1 MEGFHNVSTTM
12 LTKKTKRSL
21 LAAGISL
28 LASAAIQAGEVEV
41 LHFWTSGG
49 EAQSVQELK
58 AMMTARGHSW
68 KDFTVA
74 GGAGG
79 NAMATLKQRVL
90 EGHAPAAALIKGPAI
105 QEWAELNALTNLDS
119 MALFDKWDE
128 SLPKVVADQM
138 KYKGHYVAVPVN
150 VHRVN
155 WLWANSAVLKK
166 AGVADM
172 PQTWDAFF
180 VAADKI
186 RAAGF
191 VPLAHGGQ
199 DWQDFTVF
207 ETVALGVGGPE
218 FYDKALLKLDKAAIG
233 SDAMKKTLE
242 TFRRLKTYV
251 DGKSPGRDWNV
262 TTDMVIKGKAGFQF
276 MGDWA
281 KGEFLAAK
289 QQPGKDF
296 TCTPAP
302 GTTNAYTFNVDSFA
316 MFQLKSWE
324 AQKAQGYLAYVLMGK
339 DFQERFNLRKGSI
352 PAHLNLKMDKFDECG
367 KRSNVDFAAT
377 AKAGTLL
384 PSVAHGMA
392 LSTAQQNAMRA
403 AVSEF
408 WNTDSMSVGDAIG
421 RLQTLNAPVAAVA
434 PKPVESKLA
443 NAAKKQ

>member
-1 MEGFHNVSTTM
+1 M
-12 LTKKTKRSL
+12 LYKPIMSNLNPFLRRLMFAGGVL
-21 LAAGISL
+21 LGSAGL
-28 LASAAIQAGEVEV
+28 HAGEVEV

-58 AMMTARGHSW
+58 AMMATRGHTW

-90 EGHAPAAALIKGPAI
+90 AGDPPAAALIKGPAI
-105 QEWAELNALTNLDS
+105 QEWAELNALTNLET
-119 MALFDKWDE
+119 MAKFDKWDE

-155 WLWANSAVLKK
+155 WLWANAAVLKK
-166 AGVADM
+166 AGVSAM
-172 PQTWDAFF
+172 PKTWDEFF

-186 RAAGF
+186 RAAGLT
-191 VPLAHGGQ
+191 PLAHGGQ

-207 ETVALGVGGPE
+207 ETVALGVGGAE
-218 FYDKALLKLDKAAIG
+218 FYKNALLKLDKTALS

-242 TFRRLKTYV
+242 TYRRLKPYTDV
-251 DGKSPGRDWNV
+251 KSSGRDWNV
-262 TTDMVIKGKAGFQF
+262 ATDMVIKGKAGFQL

-296 TCTPAP
+296 MCMPAP
-302 GTTNAYTFNVDSFA
+302 GTANAYTFNVDSFA
-316 MFQLKSWE
+316 MFQLKNWE
-324 AQKAQGYLAYVLMGK
+324 SQKAQGYLAYLLMGK
-339 DFQERFNLRKGSI
+339 DFQEKFNLRKGSI
-352 PAHLNLKMDKFDECG
+352 PVRLNMPMDKFDDCA
-367 KRSNVDFAAT
+367 KLSSADFVAT
-377 AKAGTLL
+377 SKAGTLV

-392 LSTAQQNAMRA
+392 LSSAQQAVMRA
-403 AVSEF
+403 AVTEF
-408 WNTDSMSVGDAIG
+408 WDNDKVTVSDAIG
-421 RLQTLNAPVAAVA
+421 KLLALNT
-434 PKPVESKLA
+434 SK
-443 NAAKKQ
+443 AK

>member
-1 MEGFHNVSTTM
+1 M
-12 LTKKTKRSL
+12 LNKNQWRCL
-21 LAAGISL
+21 LAVGMSV
-28 LASAAIQAGEVEV
+28 LASAAVHAGEVEV
-41 LHFWTSGG
+41 LHYWTSGG

-79 NAMATLKQRVL
+79 NAMASLKQRVL
-90 EGHAPAAALIKGPAI
+90 DGNAPAAALIKGPAI
-105 QEWAELNALTNLDS
+105 QEWAELNALTNLDA
-119 MALFDKWDE
+119 MALFDKWDDF
-128 SLPKVVADQM
+128 LPKVVADQM

-166 AGVADM
+166 AGVTVM
-172 PQTWDAFF
+172 PTNWDEFF

-251 DGKSPGRDWNV
+251 DAKAPGRDWNV

-289 QQPGKDF
+289 QMPGKDF
-296 TCTPAP
+296 ICMPAP
-302 GTTNAYTFNVDSFA
+302 GTANAYTYNVDSFA

-352 PAHLNLKMDKFDECG
+352 PVHLNLNMDKFDECA

-392 LSTAQQNAMRA
+392 LSTAQQTAMRA
-403 AVSEF
+403 AVNEF
-408 WNTDSMSVGDAIG
+408 WNTDSMSVGQAIG
-421 RLQTLNAPVAAVA
+421 RLQTLNAAVA
-434 PKPVESKLA
+434 PKLA
-443 NAAKKQ
+443 HVAEKK

>member
-1 MEGFHNVSTTM
+1 M
-12 LTKKTKRSL
+12 LHKNQLRGL
-21 LAAGISL
+21 VAAGMTL
-28 LASAAIQAGEVEV
+28 LGSTCIQAGEVEV
-41 LHFWTSGG
+41 LHYWTSGG

-68 KDFTVA
+68 KDFSVV
-74 GGAGG
+74 GGAGE
-79 NAMATLKQRVL
+79 NAMETLKQRVL
-90 EGHAPAAALIKGPAI
+90 EGRAPAAALIKGPAI
-105 QEWAELNALTNLDS
+105 QEWAELNALTSLDS
-119 MALFDKWDE
+119 MALFDKWDDV
-128 SLPKVVADQM
+128 LPKVVADQM
-138 KYKGHYVAVPVN
+138 KHKGHYVAVPVN

-166 AGVADM
+166 AGVTAM
-172 PQTWDAFF
+172 PRTWDDFF
-180 VAADKI
+180 AAADKI
-186 RAAGF
+186 RGAGL

-218 FYDKALLKLDKAAIG
+218 FYDKALLKLDKTAIA

-251 DGKSPGRDWNV
+251 DDKAPGRDWNIA
-262 TTDMVIKGKAGFQF
+262 TDMVIKGKAGFQF

-302 GTTNAYTFNVDSFA
+302 GTANAYTFNVDSFA

-324 AQKAQGYLAYVLMGK
+324 AQKAQGYLAYLLMGK

-352 PAHLNLKMDKFDECG
+352 PVHLNLNMDKFDECA

-377 AKAGTLL
+377 AKAGTLV

-392 LSTAQQNAMRA
+392 LSTAQQKAMRA

-408 WNTDSMSVGDAIG
+408 WNTDSMSVGDAIA
-421 RLQTLNAPVAAVA
+421 RLQTLNAPVAPMVPVVA
-434 PKPVESKLA
+434 KPTAEPKPGKA
-443 NAAKKQ
+443 PQKK